1 MTASS
6 PPGSPGARG
15 AVAGDAPTEAS
26 GDEVAS
32 WPAPR
37 ADELRAG
44 DELAGRY
51 RVVRALGQGAHGR
64 VYEMEDRELGR
75 RVAVKLLGG
84 QRGGVAARFRREAR
98 LAAALTH
105 EHVAAVYDA
114 GALDDGRL
122 FIAMELCPGESLARV
137 LDAEG
142 ALDERRAVRLA
153 LQIARGLGAAHAR
166 GIIHRDVKPANLM
179 VATRPDGEHVKIVD
193 FGVSKQLAG
202 DARDAVTT
210 ADGAVIGSPAYM
222 APEQARGDEVDH
234 RADVYALGAVLY
246 ELVTG
251 RLPHPAAS
259 PMAVLARVLSDEPT
273 PPRVVRPG
281 LSADVEAIIARA
293 MAKDRAARYPDMATF
308 AADLAALLAGEALAA
323 TAPPRRRRATRG
335 VVVIAALLAASV
347 AVTLALNRGGRAR
360 RDGAAAVGEDA
371 ATAIAT
377 APDAAGYDPLRC
389 DTPPAATAEERK
401 RLGGEL
407 YDRATAAYTADD
419 FERAALDFQ
428 RAHCEVA
435 WPSML
440 GDQAQAWARARRY
453 DRALAA
459 IEAYVA
465 ALEDGAG
472 DPLDQFEPAERA
484 RKLAQARAR
493 REELRALTG
502 R

>member
-1 MTASS
+1 MTASP
-6 PPGSPGARG
+6 PPGSSAARG

-26 GDEVAS
+26 GDDVAP

-37 ADELRAG
+37 AEELRAD

-64 VYEMEDRELGR
+64 VYEAEDRELGR

-84 QRGGVAARFRREAR
+84 QRGGLAARFRREAR

-105 EHVAAVYDA
+105 EHIAAVYDA

-179 VATRPDGEHVKIVD
+179 VAARPDGEHLKIVD

-202 DARDAVTT
+202 GARDAVTT

-222 APEQARGDEVDH
+222 APEQARGDDLDH

-251 RLPHPAAS
+251 RLPHAADS
-259 PMAVLARVLSDEPT
+259 PMAVLARVLSEPPT
-273 PPRVVRPG
+273 PPRVVRPE
-281 LSADVEAIIARA
+281 LSAGVAAIIARA
-293 MAKDRAARYPDMATF
+293 LAKDRAARYPDMATF
-308 AADLAALLAGEALAA
+308 EADLAALLADEPLAA
-323 TAPPRRRRATRG
+323 TAPPRRRRTARW
-335 VVVIAALLAASV
+335 V
-347 AVTLALNRGGRAR
+347 A
-360 RDGAAAVGEDA
+360 
-371 ATAIAT
+371 
-377 APDAAGYDPLRC
+377 
-389 DTPPAATAEERK
+389 
-401 RLGGEL
+401 
-407 YDRATAAYTADD
+407 
-419 FERAALDFQ
+419 
-428 RAHCEVA
+428 
-435 WPSML
+435 
-440 GDQAQAWARARRY
+440 
-453 DRALAA
+453 
-459 IEAYVA
+459 
-465 ALEDGAG
+465 
-472 DPLDQFEPAERA
+472 
-484 RKLAQARAR
+484 
-493 REELRALTG
+493 
-502 R
+502 